1 MGIVQKDGL
10 KITLISYIGAAIGLV
25 NKMLLFPIFLDPTEV
40 GLANLLVS
48 VAVLYA
54 SISLLGTTVVML
66 KYLPGLREKVQKIGQ
81 LMWWITLITT
91 AGFLLVTVLLIV
103 FEDPLKAYYSK
114 HSPLLVD
121 YYFYLIPF
129 GAVTMYFFFFDNY
142 LRSLFKTVVPVFFYE
157 VLLRV
162 VIAATVV
169 VYVVGGLHFD
179 QFVLLYLLA
188 HAVPTILIL
197 VYAAWLKKL
206 HIRPGKMQFSLA
218 EKKEMFEYG
227 FYAFMN
233 NSSLVLLATLDS
245 VLVAGFLGLDK
256 TGVYTTMF
264 FFVSML
270 MIPYRAIMKIAA
282 PIISE
287 NWQRNDLVAMDKLYK
302 QVTASSAVISCVMFT
317 LMWINMEVAFALMPP
332 IYATGRWALFF
343 LALGRIFDMVTGI
356 NGMILI
362 TSPRYKVDMMFSGLL
377 IVMLLVSI
385 PGLILLF
392 GMEGAAIGTSLAIVV
407 YNAGRLLYIHKVYD
421 LQPFQWKPMS
431 FLLFAVPLVIANEF
445 FHPDW
450 SLWVITLFKTFLA
463 GAYFLAILRLL
474 RPVDEINKV
483 LDRFSGKLFRR
494 A

>member
-197 VYAAWLKKL
+197 VYAAWLKKAPYPA
-206 HIRPGKMQFSLA
+206 RENAVQFGG
-218 EKKEMFEYG
+218 EKG
-227 FYAFMN
+227 N
-233 NSSLVLLATLDS
+233 V
-245 VLVAGFLGLDK
+245 
-256 TGVYTTMF
+256 
-264 FFVSML
+264 
-270 MIPYRAIMKIAA
+270 
-282 PIISE
+282 
-287 NWQRNDLVAMDKLYK
+287 
-302 QVTASSAVISCVMFT
+302 
-317 LMWINMEVAFALMPP
+317 
-332 IYATGRWALFF
+332 
-343 LALGRIFDMVTGI
+343 
-356 NGMILI
+356 
-362 TSPRYKVDMMFSGLL
+362 
-377 IVMLLVSI
+377 
-385 PGLILLF
+385 
-392 GMEGAAIGTSLAIVV
+392 
-407 YNAGRLLYIHKVYD
+407 
-421 LQPFQWKPMS
+421 
-431 FLLFAVPLVIANEF
+431 
-445 FHPDW
+445 
-450 SLWVITLFKTFLA
+450 
-463 GAYFLAILRLL
+463 
-474 RPVDEINKV
+474 
-483 LDRFSGKLFRR
+483 
-494 A
+494 